1 MKRLISLV
9 LICLL
14 LFGCTPR
21 QQDTG
26 IRFCYPR
33 KDYIYSVTGG
43 SVAWE
48 TRDVTQEDLSYLLR
62 LYLLGPQDEDLEAL
76 YPADIRLESASVAG
90 GTVTVTLSP
99 VGNRLTWPEPA
110 LSSPAPPPSSSK
122 AETAAWPWTGT
133 A

>member
-48 TRDVTQEDLSYLLR
+48 TRDVR
-62 LYLLGPQDEDLEAL
+62 A
-76 YPADIRLESASVAG
+76 PA
-90 GTVTVTLSP
+90 
-99 VGNRLTWPEPA
+99 WPEPA

>member
-14 LFGCTPR
+14 LFGCTPK

-33 KDYIYSVTGG
+33 KGYIYSVTGG

-62 LYLLGPQDEDLEAL
+62 L
-76 YPADIRLESASVAG
+76 
-90 GTVTVTLSP
+90 
-99 VGNRLTWPEPA
+99 
-110 LSSPAPPPSSSK
+110 
-122 AETAAWPWTGT
+122 
-133 A
+133 

>member
-1 MKRLISLV
+1 MKRLISFV

-62 LYLLGPQDEDLEAL
+62 LYLLGPQ
-76 YPADIRLESASVAG
+76 AG
-90 GTVTVTLSP
+90 YVTGTVLEIS
-99 VGNRLTWPEPA
+99 GGL
-110 LSSPAPPPSSSK
+110 
-122 AETAAWPWTGT
+122 
-133 A
+133 